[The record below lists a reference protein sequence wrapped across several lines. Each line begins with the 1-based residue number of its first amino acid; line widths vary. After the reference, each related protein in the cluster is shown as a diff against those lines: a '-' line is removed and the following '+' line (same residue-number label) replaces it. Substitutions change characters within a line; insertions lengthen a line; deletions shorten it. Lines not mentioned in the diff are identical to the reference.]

1 MAKSNSQNTNSSS
14 PSKKEQEPKK
24 GTYKMI
30 STEWSVSFLGFS
42 VLGLVFF
49 GLITGLL
56 EILGGNNGTMIING
70 LFGIII
76 LVLFAKYQAIYT
88 SKSSIK
94 LGVDGISVEIYKAF
108 GTTRREF
115 KWNDLKEIGRGTQKG
130 TTGAWKIPNK
140 HYVMMKFEKSGSGP
154 IKRPR
159 RYFFFEADAFDQ
171 AAKLYT
177 DLKYHKP
184 QVPENTKLFEE

>member
-1 MAKSNSQNTNSSS
+1 MAKTSNTNS
-14 PSKKEQEPKK
+14 PPNNNKNPKNL
-24 GTYKMI
+24 GTYKLR

-42 VLGLVFF
+42 ILGLLFF
-49 GLITGLL
+49 GLIAGLL
-56 EILGGNNGTMIING
+56 EILGGNQGTMIING
-70 LFGIII
+70 LFGVVV

-88 SKSSIK
+88 SKSSVRVS
-94 LGVDGISVEIYKAF
+94 VDGVSLEIYKAF

-115 KWNDLKEIGRGTQKG
+115 GWNDLKEIGRGTQKG
-130 TTGAWKIPNK
+130 TTGAWKIPSK
-140 HYVMMKFEKSGSGP
+140 HFVMMKFEKQGRGP
-154 IKRPR
+154 LKRAR

-184 QVPENTKLFEE
+184 QVPENTKLFEDDPK